1 MKNMIKHILIAVLF
15 TTPVWSA
22 DEAAEPH
29 PGKPVLNITP
39 FTLESSDG
47 SMKFRMDD
55 AGKCFLGEQHVAT
68 ADAGGKLTSAGG
80 ELLLELDR
88 KGIVLNRD
96 GKPGEPP
103 FEITGDGTLKID
115 GAPEIKWVDG
125 KLDFGG
131 GNFLTLAP
139 KDSAAKRAATL
150 WAVAFVIGGP
160 DGSLIGSGQSFG
172 PHTLKLQPA
181 PKKSHQESRGD
192 MILLTA
198 DDNKFELR
206 NGQFWFNGRN
216 FGKLDEGSE
225 ISLKDGV
232 LTINGKKPAEAKE

>member
-1 MKNMIKHILIAVLF
+1 MKDMTKHILIAALF

-22 DEAAEPH
+22 GETAEPH

-55 AGKCFLGEQHVAT
+55 AGKFFLGGQHVAT
-68 ADAGGKLTSAGG
+68 AHAEGKLTSAGG
-80 ELLLELDR
+80 ELLIELDR
-88 KGIVLNRD
+88 KGIVVNRH
-96 GKPGEPP
+96 GKPGANPA
-103 FEITGDGTLKID
+103 EITADGVWKQA
-115 GAPEIKWVDG
+115 GAGVFAWKEG
-125 KLDFGG
+125 KLDLRD
-131 GNFLTLAP
+131 GNHLSINP
-139 KDSAAKRAATL
+139 KDSPSKRAATL
-150 WAVAFVIGGP
+150 FVIGVIMGGP
-160 DGSLIGSGQSFG
+160 DGSLMTAVQPFG
-172 PHTLKLQPA
+172 PHTLKFQPA

-232 LTINGKKPAEAKE
+232 LTINGKTPAEAEE